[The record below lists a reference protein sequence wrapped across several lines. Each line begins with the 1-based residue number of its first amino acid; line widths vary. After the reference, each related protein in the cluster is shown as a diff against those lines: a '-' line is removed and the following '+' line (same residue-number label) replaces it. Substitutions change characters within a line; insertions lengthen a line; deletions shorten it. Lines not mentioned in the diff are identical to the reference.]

1 MAKSE
6 ITGKLVTRT
15 LEEIRE
21 RRNRGLSKTDW
32 DRINAMTDEEIERNA
47 LEDNRRHGID
57 DDWYKGAERVN
68 GIDEVLAYM
77 NRTDDSSGSS
87 DSDSKK

>member
-21 RRNRGLSKTDW
+21 RRRSGVNEIDW
-32 DRINAMTDEEIERNA
+32 ELVNSMTDEEIERNA
-47 LEDNRRHGID
+47 LEDNRRHGVA
-57 DDWYKGAERVN
+57 DDWYKRAELIR
-68 GIDEVLAYM
+68 GIEGRLALVG
-77 NRTDDSSGSS
+77 SGSNGTENAES
-87 DSDSKK
+87 DK

>member
-1 MAKSE
+1 MKKENIIRRSFAE
-6 ITGKLVTRT
+6 I
-15 LEEIRE
+15 EE
-21 RRNRGLSKTDW
+21 RRRKGLDNIDW
-32 DRINAMTDEEIERNA
+32 DRVNAMTDEEIERNA

-77 NRTDDSSGSS
+77 NRTDGSSGSS

>member
-1 MAKSE
+1 MKKENIIRRSFAE
-6 ITGKLVTRT
+6 I
-15 LEEIRE
+15 EE
-21 RRNRGLSKTDW
+21 RRRKGLDNIDW
-32 DRINAMTDEEIERNA
+32 DRVNAMTDEEIERNA

-77 NRTDDSSGSS
+77 NRTDGRSGSS
-87 DSDSKK
+87 DSDSEE

>member
-1 MAKSE
+1 MKKENIIRRSF
-6 ITGKLVTRT
+6 
-15 LEEIRE
+15 EEIE
-21 RRNRGLSKTDW
+21 EHRRQGGDNIDW
-32 DRINAMTDEEIERNA
+32 KHVNAMTDEEIERNA

-77 NRTDDSSGSS
+77 KRTDGRTGTS
-87 DSDSKK
+87 DSDSRE

>member
-1 MAKSE
+1 MKKENIIRRSFAE
-6 ITGKLVTRT
+6 I
-15 LEEIRE
+15 EE
-21 RRNRGLSKTDW
+21 RRRKGLDNIDW
-32 DRINAMTDEEIERNA
+32 DRVNAMTDEEIERNA

-68 GIDEVLAYM
+68 GIDEVIAYM
-77 NRTDDSSGSS
+77 NRTDGRSGSG

>member
-1 MAKSE
+1 MKKENIIRRSFAE
-6 ITGKLVTRT
+6 I
-15 LEEIRE
+15 EE
-21 RRNRGLSKTDW
+21 RRRKGLDNIDW
-32 DRINAMTDEEIERNA
+32 DRVNAMTDEEIERNA

-77 NRTDDSSGSS
+77 NRTDGRSGSS